1 MPPPSSAA
9 ASGGRLADVTFEVI
23 GLKDTIM
30 QALALTRNGGECVLV
45 GVSRAWTSIL
55 EIPAAFE
62 FLYLNKSIK
71 GCWYGSSNV
80 HEDVPKLLGLYSEGK
95 LALDE
100 LISRE
105 IEVEAVNEAFAAMQ
119 SGEVARSVITYE

>member
-1 MPPPSSAA
+1 MDA
-9 ASGGRLADVTFEVI
+9 
-23 GLKDTIM
+23 
-30 QALALTRNGGECVLV
+30 
-45 GVSRAWTSIL
+45 IL

-62 FLYLNKSIK
+62 FLYLNKTIK

-80 HEDVPKLLGLYSEGK
+80 HEDVPRLLDLYQGGK
-95 LALDE
+95 LKLDE

-105 IEVEAVNEAFAAMQ
+105 IDVTDVNGAFDAME